1 MGFYSCSLTD
11 DIVIFSIYAHW
22 NLLPL
27 SHAQNGYNVPFQTI
41 GHWFNFTEGRFFSF
55 SFQPSDGWAVCSLP
69 RLNTYLHLP
78 FFFSLAGLW
87 LCILH
92 FWTFYF
98 RRQTKWCMHINR
110 IKRQHVRAISR
121 AGKRNSLHTRRHS
134 RFAHIN
140 ANISLCVPFFEYWAF

>member
-1 MGFYSCSLTD
+1 MILWYFPFMLIGICFPFLMHKTDITFRFKRMSLIQFYRGSVFL
-11 DIVIFSIYAHW
+11 
-22 NLLPL
+22 
-27 SHAQNGYNVPFQTI
+27 
-41 GHWFNFTEGRFFSF
+41 F
-55 SFQPSDGWAVCSLP
+55 SFQPSNSWAVCSLP

-78 FFFSLAGLW
+78 FFFSMAGLW

-98 RRQTKWCMHINR
+98 RRQTKWCMQINR

-121 AGKRNSLHTRRHS
+121 AGKRNSLHTRRRS

-140 ANISLCVPFFEYWAF
+140 ANISLCVPFFENWAF